1 MSNLLKLTSHKFI
14 NKLIQR
20 GLIIDY
26 NLSNL
31 LTKLEKN
38 YISKNIEGLNISRM
52 NFFFDQID
60 NNDKLEIEY
69 DLNNIKIAIELF
81 SPLVEYNI
89 AYLNYILILY
99 ALDLQTLK
107 NLARFIFSKWRKV
120 YDDKDDIYLYLLLD
134 YKSKDIEESLGNL
147 LNKWLRFSTEQSQ
160 QSQQSQQSEKE
171 QTQQQTDASESQSK
185 LNLNLIFIINS
196 MSEYFI

>member
-1 MSNLLKLTSHKFI
+1 MSNLLKLTSNKFI

-52 NFFFDQID
+52 NYFFDQID

-69 DLNNIKIAIELF
+69 NINNIQTAIELF

-107 NLARFIFSKWRKV
+107 NLSRFIFSKWRKV
-120 YDDKDDIYLYLLLD
+120 YDDKNNNYLYLLLD
-134 YKSKDIEESLGNL
+134 YCSKDIETSLGNL
-147 LNKWLRFSTEQSQ
+147 LDKWLRFSMEQQ
-160 QSQQSQQSEKE
+160 PEKE
-171 QTQQQTDASESQSK
+171 STGASESQSK
-185 LNLNLIFIINS
+185 LNLNLIFIIN
-196 MSEYFI
+196 